1 MPFSLI
7 FTTSELKSVTDNQ
20 KKIYN
25 KLVNSFIHA
34 KYLNL
39 KPDLEKYLVK
49 PEFNV
54 MHETTDFNHRQF
66 NKIAIIMQAMY
77 GNTVAGRYWTELNN
91 LLELD

>member
-54 MHETTDFNHRQF
+54 MHKTTDFNQSHFCRY
-66 NKIAIIMQAMY
+66 ILLLIICLFIIYFQIQI
-77 GNTVAGRYWTELNN
+77 
-91 LLELD
+91 